1 MRNGNRQG
9 RRKKRRSLKNMM
21 QCLCSG
27 EQLRRGG
34 MDEMA
39 VLSSSDSLATK
50 DYYLATTGSGRSG
63 QDGQLQGRLDAGNI
77 KDAELSLR
85 LKRCGKSCRLRW
97 LNYLR
102 PNIKHGEFS
111 DEEDRIICSL
121 YANIGSRWSI
131 IAAQLPERTDNDI
144 KNYWNTKLKKKLMA
158 LLPSHHHNQ
167 QNPPPFISD

>member
-85 LKRCGKSCRLRW
+85 EAGC
-97 LNYLR
+97 LNYESNYMAWRFELPDSSILR
-102 PNIKHGEFS
+102 FS
-111 DEEDRIICSL
+111 KGTC
-121 YANIGSRWSI
+121 
-131 IAAQLPERTDNDI
+131 
-144 KNYWNTKLKKKLMA
+144 
-158 LLPSHHHNQ
+158 
-167 QNPPPFISD
+167 